1 VNFRITGPGFYRT
14 RDGRR
19 AEVVAAKATFGGFR
33 YWVGKVEGLV
43 LVEWWPNGEQQ
54 TGEENPFDLMA
65 PWGESV
71 AATET
76 TQTVPAPTPYHRTEQ
91 FRAETARM
99 LMLDMYRTVHAPLSG
114 VIAESVRAA
123 DALIAALDKPQPKTE

>member
-1 VNFRITGPGFYRT
+1 MNFRITGPGFYRT

-19 AEVVAAKATFGGFR
+19 AKVREARQTSSSESYWLGEIANYGG
-33 YWVGKVEGLV
+33 VG
-43 LVEWWPNGEQQ
+43 WWPNGRDSND
-54 TGEENPFDLMA
+54 EERPVDLIA
-65 PWGESV
+65 PWVESV

-76 TQTVPAPTPYHRTEQ
+76 TQTVPAPTPHHRTQQ